1 MGGFKMSGLPL
12 EGYRGVL
19 LGRVWV
25 APVLSHLLANFGAE
39 VIRVESMSNLG
50 PVRRFRPIHG
60 DKPDP
65 DLAMHFQ
72 SWNQCLLSAA
82 ADLTKPKALDLVKK
96 LIAKSDI
103 VIENYPPG
111 KMAKYG
117 LDYQSLCEIK
127 PDIIYISLSAVGQNG
142 PKKDLK
148 TYGPSLGALTGLDSM
163 LGYPDGEAAFEYCYT
178 DPIGSVTGIF
188 YVLAALRHR
197 NKTGE
202 GQYIDLAQAE
212 STTCLMGEAIMEYFM
227 TNRERGMKGNQNPHM
242 APHNLY
248 PCKGEDRWVS
258 IAVKTDNEWK
268 AFCDAM
274 GNPAWTKEK
283 RFSDKQN
290 RIRNQEKL
298 DKFVGEWTKNL
309 TPYEVMNI
317 LQTSGVAASPQLEQD
332 EIFND
337 PHYFHRKIYIEVDH
351 PKLAGIPIYTQPWR
365 FSDTQY
371 RTDRA
376 PMVGEHNDHVYGEI
390 LGLSKE
396 EIENLQDKKVL
407 Y

>member
-1 MGGFKMSGLPL
+1 MNRLPL

-39 VIRVESMSNLG
+39 LIRVESMTSLC
-50 PVRRFRPIHG
+50 PIRRFRPLVG
-60 DKPDP
+60 EKPDP
-65 DLAMHFQ
+65 DLAMNFQ

-82 ADLTKPKALDLVKK
+82 ADLTRPKALELVKK

-117 LDYQSLCEIK
+117 LDYEGICKIK
-127 PDIIYISLSAVGQNG
+127 PDIIYLSLSAVGQDG

-163 LGYPDGEAAFEYCYT
+163 LGYPDGETAFEYCYT
-178 DPIGSVTGIF
+178 DPIGSATGIF

-212 STTCLMGEAIMEYFM
+212 STTCLMGEAIMEYLM
-227 TNRERGMKGNQNPHM
+227 TGRERGMKGNRNPHM

-258 IAVKTDNEWK
+258 IVVKTDEEWL
-268 AFCDAM
+268 AFCEAI
-274 GNPAWTKEK
+274 GNPAWTKET

-290 RIRNQEKL
+290 RMQNQEKL
-298 DKFVGEWTKNL
+298 DALVGEWTKNHS
-309 TPYEVMNI
+309 PYEVMNI
-317 LQTSGVAASPQLEQD
+317 LQKAGVAASPQLE
-332 EIFND
+332 EMEMLAD
-337 PHYFHRKIYIEVDH
+337 PHFLNRKIYIEVDH
-351 PKLAGIPIYTQPWR
+351 PKLNGIPVYTQPWR
-365 FSDTQY
+365 FSDIQY
-371 RTDRA
+371 KTGRA
-376 PMVGEHNDHVYGEI
+376 PMVGEHNNYVYGEI

-396 EIENLQDKKVL
+396 EIENLQDEKVL

>member
-1 MGGFKMSGLPL
+1 MTGLPL
-12 EGYRGVL
+12 EGYRGVM

-39 VIRVESMSNLG
+39 VIRVESMANLG
-50 PVRRFRPIHG
+50 PIRRLLPIHG
-60 DKPDP
+60 DQPDP
-65 DLAMHFQ
+65 DLAMNFQ

-82 ADLTKPKALDLVKK
+82 ADLTKSKALELVKN
-96 LIAKSDI
+96 LIAGSDI

-117 LDYQSLCEIK
+117 LDYENVCRIK

-142 PKKDLK
+142 PKRDLK

-178 DPIGSVTGIF
+178 DPIGSVNGIF

-197 NKTGE
+197 NQTGE

-227 TNRERGMKGNQNPHM
+227 TGRERGMKGNRNRQM

-258 IAVKTDNEWK
+258 IAVKTETEWQ
-268 AFCDAM
+268 AFCDAI
-274 GNPAWTKEK
+274 GNPDWTEEE
-283 RFSDKQN
+283 RFADRQN
-290 RIRNQEKL
+290 RILNQEEL
-298 DKFVGEWTKNL
+298 DGYVGEWTINY
-309 TPYEVMNI
+309 TPYEAMNI
-317 LQTSGVAASPQLEQD
+317 LQEAGVAASAQLESR
-332 EIFND
+332 EILDD
-337 PHYFHRKIYIEVDH
+337 PHYLHRKIYVEVDH
-351 PKLAGIPIYTQPWR
+351 PKLSGIPIYTQPWR
-365 FSDTQY
+365 FSDIGYKTG
-371 RTDRA
+371 RA
-376 PMVGEHNDHVYGEI
+376 PMVGEHNNYVYGKI
-390 LGLSKE
+390 LGLSRE
-396 EIENLQDKKVL
+396 EIEELQDEKIL

>member
-1 MGGFKMSGLPL
+1 MSGLPL

-39 VIRVESMSNLG
+39 VIRVESMASLC

-60 DKPDP
+60 DNPDP
-65 DLAMHFQ
+65 DLAMNFQ

-82 ADLTKPKALDLVKK
+82 ADLTKPEALLLVKK
-96 LIAKSDI
+96 LIAGSDI

-117 LDYQSLCEIK
+117 LDYKSLCQIK

-142 PKKDLK
+142 PNRDLK

-178 DPIGSVTGIF
+178 DPVGSVNGIF

-197 NKTGE
+197 KKTGE

-212 STTCLMGEAIMEYFM
+212 STTCLMGDAIMEYFM
-227 TNRERGMKGNQNPHM
+227 TGRERGMKGNRNPYM

-248 PCKGEDRWVS
+248 PCKGEDRWAS
-258 IAVKTDNEWK
+258 IAVKTENEWRS
-268 AFCDAM
+268 FCDAI
-274 GNPAWTKEK
+274 GNPPWTKEN

-298 DKFVGEWTKNL
+298 DEFVGRWTRNY
-309 TPYEVMNI
+309 TPYEVVDI
-317 LQTSGVAASPQLEQD
+317 LQKAGVAASALLEEQ
-332 EIFND
+332 EILSD
-337 PHYFHRKIYIEVDH
+337 PHCIHRKIFVEVDH
-351 PKLAGIPIYTQPWR
+351 PKLNGIPIYTQPWR

-371 RTDRA
+371 KTGRA
-376 PMVGEHNDHVYGEI
+376 PMVGEHNDYVYGEI

-396 EIENLQDKKVL
+396 EIQKLQDEKIL
-407 Y
+407 H

>member
-1 MGGFKMSGLPL
+1 MSGLPL
-12 EGYRGVL
+12 KGYRGVM

-39 VIRVESMSNLG
+39 VIRVESMANLG
-50 PVRRFRPIHG
+50 PVRRFIPIHG
-60 DKPDP
+60 EEPDP
-65 DLAMHFQ
+65 DLALNFQ

-82 ADLTKPKALDLVKK
+82 ADLTQPKALEMVKN

-117 LDYQSLCEIK
+117 LDYESLCQIR

-178 DPIGSVTGIF
+178 DPVGSVTGIF

-202 GQYIDLAQAE
+202 GQYIDLGQAE

-227 TNRERGMKGNQNPHM
+227 TGRERGMKGNRNPCM

-258 IAVKTDNEWK
+258 IAVKTEKEWQ
-268 AFCDAM
+268 AFCNAM
-274 GNPAWTKEK
+274 GNPIWTAEK
-283 RFSDKQN
+283 RFSDQHH
-290 RIRNQEKL
+290 RIQNQEKL
-298 DKFVGEWTKNL
+298 DEYVGEWTQNY

-317 LQTSGVAASPQLEQD
+317 LQKAGVAASPQVD
-332 EIFND
+332 EKDQLAD
-337 PHYFHRKIYIEVDH
+337 PHYLHRKIFIETDH

-365 FSDTQY
+365 FSDTRY
-371 RTDRA
+371 KTGRA
-376 PMVGEHNDHVYGEI
+376 PMIGEHNDYVYGEI

-396 EIENLQDKKVL
+396 EIENLQEEKVL